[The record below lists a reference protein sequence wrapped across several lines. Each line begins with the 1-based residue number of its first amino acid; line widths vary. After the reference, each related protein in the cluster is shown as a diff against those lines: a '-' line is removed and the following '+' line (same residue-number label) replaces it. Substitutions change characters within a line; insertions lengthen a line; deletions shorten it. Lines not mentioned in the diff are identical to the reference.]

1 MRVVTQLSHEV
12 GHHSGCDGYSIFQL
26 HTISNHHAT
35 VRQTTTNDKKSNYFC
50 YTSSSFTFKVLIES
64 LVFSQGSIY
73 RSFYFFLC
81 PEQVLRWA

>member
-35 VRQTTTNDKKSNYFC
+35 VRLPPTTGIELFLLRIKQFYF
-50 YTSSSFTFKVLIES
+50 
-64 LVFSQGSIY
+64 QGSH
-73 RSFYFFLC
+73 
-81 PEQVLRWA
+81 